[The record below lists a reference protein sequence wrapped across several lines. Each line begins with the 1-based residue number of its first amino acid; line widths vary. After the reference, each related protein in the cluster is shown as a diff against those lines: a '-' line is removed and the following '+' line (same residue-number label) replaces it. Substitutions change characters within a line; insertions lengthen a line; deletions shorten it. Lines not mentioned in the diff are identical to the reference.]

1 MKIGRTRLGLALV
14 SAGLGLGLIGV
25 VSFGSFGAAEEAPL
39 TEQVKLG
46 SVEETVLANGVLEP
60 VQLINVGAQVSGQLK
75 VLHVSFGQTVK
86 AGDLI
91 AEIDSVPQ
99 VNALRIAQAGL
110 DNARAQHRSRT
121 IQFQQAE
128 KAYQRQRLLAGQ
140 KAASTAELEAG
151 EATYKSLE
159 ADIEALEARIAQATV
174 EVENAEANL
183 GYTKVRAPI
192 SGTVVSVVAKA
203 GQTLNSVQA
212 VPTIVVL
219 AELDTMRVKVQISEA
234 DIDRVRQGQDIR
246 FTVMGRPDA
255 VIKASL
261 DAIDPAPIAIA
272 NDTTLTAGQVNNQ
285 AVYYTGR
292 FTTPNP
298 YGRLRPMMTVSTT
311 IVVGHAENVPLVAWS
326 VLTRRDKAG
335 RYHVKVLTP
344 SGEPTE
350 RVVRIGLTDRIHAQ
364 VLKGLSVGDRVIVP
378 ADGETSN
385 PMEML
390 GL

>member
-1 MKIGRTRLGLALV
+1 M
-14 SAGLGLGLIGV
+14 
-25 VSFGSFGAAEEAPL
+25 
-39 TEQVKLG
+39 TEQVKRG

-75 VLHVSFGQTVK
+75 ALHVSFGQTVK

-99 VNALRIAQAGL
+99 ANALRIAQAGL
-110 DNARAQHRSRT
+110 ANAKAQRRAKA
-121 IQFQQAE
+121 IQYQQAE
-128 KAYQRQRLLAGQ
+128 KAYRRQQLLAGQ
-140 KAASTAELEAG
+140 KASSQADLESG

-159 ADIEALEARIAQATV
+159 ADIEALDARIAQAAV

-212 VPTIVVL
+212 VPTIIVL
-219 AELDTMRVKVQISEA
+219 AQLDAMRVKVQISEA
-234 DIDRVRQGQDIR
+234 DIDRVRAGQDIR

-255 VIKASL
+255 PINARL
-261 DAIDPAPIAIA
+261 EAIDPAPTAIA
-272 NDTTLTAGQVNNQ
+272 NDTTTTTGQTASQ

-292 FTTPNP
+292 FTTPNTD
-298 YGRLRPMMTVSTT
+298 GRLRPMMTVSTT
-311 IVVGHAENVPLVAWS
+311 IVVGRAENVPLVAWS

-335 RYHVKVLTP
+335 FYHVTILSA
-344 SGEPTE
+344 SGKTE
-350 RVVRIGLTDRIHAQ
+350 ERAVRIGLTDRIHAQ
-364 VLKGLSVGDRVIVP
+364 VLEGLAEGDRVVVP
-378 ADGETSN
+378 ADGETTN

>member
-1 MKIGRTRLGLALV
+1 MIGRKSRVGMTLL
-14 SAGLGLGLIGV
+14 SAGLAIAAVGAL
-25 VSFGSFGAAEEAPL
+25 SFGSMGEAEDAPM

-75 VLHVSFGQTVK
+75 TLHVSSGQKVN

-110 DNARAQHRSRT
+110 TSAKAQRRARA

-140 KAASTAELEAG
+140 KASSQADLESG
-151 EATYKSLE
+151 EATYRSLE
-159 ADIEALEARIAQATV
+159 ADIEALDARIAQAAV

-212 VPTIVVL
+212 VPTIIVL
-219 AELDTMRVKVQISEA
+219 AQLDAMRVKVQISEA

-255 VIKASL
+255 PVKAKL
-261 DAIDPAPIAIA
+261 DAIEPAPSAIA
-272 NDTTLTAGQVNNQ
+272 NETTATTGQP
-285 AVYYTGR
+285 VYYTGR
-292 FTTPNP
+292 FTTPNAE
-298 YGRLRPMMTVSTT
+298 GRLRPMMTVSTT
-311 IVVGHAENVPLVAWS
+311 IVVGRAENVPLVAWS

-335 RYHVKVLTP
+335 LYHVKVINA
-344 SGEPTE
+344 SGESQE
-350 RVVRIGLTDRIHAQ
+350 RAVKIGLTDRIHAQ
-364 VLKGLSVGDRVIVP
+364 VLEGLSEGDRVVVP
-378 ADGETSN
+378 ADGEASN

>member
-1 MKIGRTRLGLALV
+1 MIGRKSRVGMTLL
-14 SAGLGLGLIGV
+14 SAGLAIAAVGAL
-25 VSFGSFGAAEEAPL
+25 SFGSMGEAEDAPM

-75 VLHVSFGQTVK
+75 TLHVSFGQKVN

-110 DNARAQHRSRT
+110 TSAKAQRRARA

-140 KAASTAELEAG
+140 KASSQADLESG
-151 EATYKSLE
+151 EATYRSLE
-159 ADIEALEARIAQATV
+159 ADIEALDARIAQAAV

-212 VPTIVVL
+212 VPTIIVL
-219 AELDTMRVKVQISEA
+219 AQLDAMRVKVQISEA

-255 VIKASL
+255 PVKAKL
-261 DAIDPAPIAIA
+261 DAIEPAPSAIA
-272 NDTTLTAGQVNNQ
+272 NETTATTGQPTNQ

-292 FTTPNP
+292 FTTPNAE
-298 YGRLRPMMTVSTT
+298 GRLRPMMTVSTT
-311 IVVGHAENVPLVAWS
+311 IVVGRAENVPLVAWS

-335 RYHVKVLTP
+335 LYHVKVINA
-344 SGEPTE
+344 SGESQE
-350 RVVRIGLTDRIHAQ
+350 RAVKIGLTDRIHAQ
-364 VLKGLSVGDRVIVP
+364 VLEGLSEGDRVVVP
-378 ADGETSN
+378 ADGEASN

>member
-1 MKIGRTRLGLALV
+1 MTRTKSGLGIALV
-14 SAGLGLGLIGV
+14 AAGLGLAAIGAL
-25 VSFGSFGAAEEAPL
+25 SFGSSGAAEETPMA
-39 TEQVKLG
+39 EQVKRG
-46 SVEETVLANGVLEP
+46 SVEETVMANGVLEP

-75 VLHVSFGQTVK
+75 TLHVSLGQTVK

-99 VNALRIAQAGL
+99 ANALRIAQAGL
-110 DNARAQHRSRT
+110 ASAKAQRRAKA
-121 IQFQQAE
+121 IQYQQAE
-128 KAYQRQRLLAGQ
+128 KAYRRQQILAGQ
-140 KAASTAELEAG
+140 KASSQADLESR

-159 ADIEALEARIAQATV
+159 ADIEALDARLAQAAV
-174 EVENAEANL
+174 EVENAEASL

-212 VPTIVVL
+212 VPTIIVL
-219 AELDTMRVKVQISEA
+219 AQLDAMRVKVQISEA
-234 DIDRVRQGQDIR
+234 DIERVRAAQDIR

-255 VIKASL
+255 PVNARL
-261 DAIDPAPIAIA
+261 EAIDPAPTAIA
-272 NDTTLTAGQVNNQ
+272 NDTSATTGQTASQ

-292 FTTPNP
+292 FTTPNTD
-298 YGRLRPMMTVSTT
+298 GRLRPMMTVSTT
-311 IVVGHAENVPLVAWS
+311 IVVGRAENVPLVAWS

-335 RYHVKVLTP
+335 LYHVTVL
-344 SGEPTE
+344 SGSGKTE
-350 RVVRIGLTDRIHAQ
+350 ERTVRIGLTDRIHAQ
-364 VLKGLSVGDRVIVP
+364 VLEGLAEGDRVVVP
-378 ADGETSN
+378 ADGETTN